1 MVIEIISGILA
12 IFILYAIIVG
22 IIDYCKFNKREKISF
37 KESMDLTDLPI
48 ITLYNNNRRFNF
60 MLDTGATMSLID
72 ENVLS
77 NLDYEESEESGTI
90 FGLEGNKVA
99 VNYVKAKLNYK
110 DRDYEEEFQVMD
122 MSAPFNHI
130 KSENGVT
137 LSGIL
142 GNSFFTKYKYVLD
155 FKELIA
161 YSKK

>member
-22 IIDYCKFNKREKISF
+22 IIDYYKFNKREKISF

-122 MSAPFNHI
+122 MSAPFNHMYWI
-130 KSENGVT
+130 LKS
-137 LSGIL
+137 
-142 GNSFFTKYKYVLD
+142 
-155 FKELIA
+155 
-161 YSKK
+161 